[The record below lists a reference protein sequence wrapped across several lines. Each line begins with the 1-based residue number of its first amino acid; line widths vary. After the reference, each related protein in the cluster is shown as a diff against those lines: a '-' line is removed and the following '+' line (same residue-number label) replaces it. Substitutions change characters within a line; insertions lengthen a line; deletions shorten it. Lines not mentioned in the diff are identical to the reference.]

1 MVHLALTRTTRCN
14 HHADY
19 FDEVCSFYVPGGYLW
34 LCCVF
39 SEQVWAYGLAQS
51 LQQEVIADD
60 IHVTLVFPPDTDTPG
75 FEEGK
80 QIHYSEAF
88 VYYFLKIH

>member
-1 MVHLALTRTTRCN
+1 MGV
-14 HHADY
+14 Y
-19 FDEVCSFYVPGGYLW
+19 GYA
-34 LCCVF
+34 
-39 SEQVWAYGLAQS
+39 AYSASKFGLQGLAQS

-80 QIHYSEAF
+80 D
-88 VYYFLKIH
+88 

>member
-1 MVHLALTRTTRCN
+1 MGV
-14 HHADY
+14 Y
-19 FDEVCSFYVPGGYLW
+19 GYA
-34 LCCVF
+34 
-39 SEQVWAYGLAQS
+39 AYSASKFGLQGLAQS
-51 LQQEVIADD
+51 LQQEVVADD

-88 VYYFLKIH
+88 VYFFLKIH